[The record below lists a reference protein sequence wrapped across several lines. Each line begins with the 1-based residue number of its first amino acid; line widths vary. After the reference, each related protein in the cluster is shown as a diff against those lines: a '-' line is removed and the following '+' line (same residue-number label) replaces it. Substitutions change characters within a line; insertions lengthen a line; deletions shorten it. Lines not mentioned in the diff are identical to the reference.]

1 MKTKVTKK
9 QIMSNFSEIMEVDY
23 CVIQSLLNHFSPQYY
38 TSGVYG
44 WNADIYIIDE
54 MVIVTGYRPFG
65 NFRPDHKSFARVNK
79 AYDKLYVKDLSYE
92 KKCNQVKKLLKSLYK

>member
-9 QIMSNFSEIMEVDY
+9 QIMSNFTEIMEVDY

-65 NFRPDHKSFARVNK
+65 TFRPDIKEIERVNK
-79 AYDKLYVKDLSYE
+79 EYEQLYRESLPYEKEVERCKDL
-92 KKCNQVKKLLKSLYK
+92 LKRLYK